1 MNGIIF
7 SNLEKLIELE
17 KECGGICGECKNQK
31 SCTRL
36 IGFSTPKQAITK
48 IYRIIYEKEH
58 K

>member
-17 KECGGICGECKNQK
+17 KECGDICGEC